1 MASHASSSRT
11 GTRVPFGDATS
22 RANTPNAPQVPGPQ
36 TTKHHAGAYI
46 ENSDSMAAIKNSA
59 SLSAVASRPGTTE
72 RQHQHQQQQ
81 QQLHDQ
87 YYQEFQQAY
96 HQQTAQQHTHHQR
109 LQQQQQQRRPQSQPV
124 DHEMLDAPPMDQDEA
139 NKRNSAA
146 SRDSHQTADSK
157 RASQY
162 SSCDGFP
169 NKKSHIGPWQLG
181 KTLGKGSSARV
192 RAARHCST
200 HQPVAV
206 KIIAK
211 KTARMT
217 QSGSIAQLDQFD
229 SNLPENVNGVR
240 RMPLAIE
247 REVAI
252 LKLIEH
258 PNICKLHDIWENRN
272 EIYLILEYVENGD
285 LFTYV
290 SQNGALTEEA
300 SIFVFR
306 QMMSAV
312 QYCHAYNIC
321 HRDLKPENIL
331 LKADGQIKIADFG
344 MAALHQGPR
353 SHLQTS
359 CGSPHY
365 AAPELLKARPYRG
378 DKADIWSMGVILF
391 VMLAGRLPF
400 DEDDMGLMLAKA
412 KKGIYTMPSSFSP
425 DAKDLVHR
433 ILQTEPEVRISM
445 NRMWQ
450 HPLIWK
456 YGYLDDLGANGTDG
470 QGQGGRGTQV
480 TPLDLAS
487 IDTQI
492 FRQLRSMWHTL
503 REDDLAAKLIS
514 NEPNDQKLFYWLL
527 HGYRERQ
534 QEDFNPTLTHSVSD
548 YHHVNKPYT
557 KKVSTRK
564 FSQTNASGHKRS
576 VSRFTVI
583 SNVAETEV
591 GTENGTVKS
600 YDPYKSSIVMEPQD
614 ARASHAKIV
623 VHRNNPN
630 VEAEV
635 RSMVQAEAM
644 KAKATSTPT
653 KKKVYVQ
660 QRRGS
665 AAYLKASRGSMNSIR
680 SARSMRSM
688 SGKQVMR
695 PTSRHKRGVDFSK
708 ARKPSAYEAEPDSEP
723 LMSGANGA
731 PASRDTTPVWNEDLT
746 DFSCKIAK
754 DLDDAF
760 MSSLLAVDSSERDQ
774 GRDSP
779 LSLRISSPDLTVTP
793 ASTVSSSKS
802 KQYQPWHT
810 RPLPPSPPKSDSMQ
824 LEILKAK
831 AERAQAERAQ
841 ARPKTATGKKSVHT
855 NSTTIGIAT
864 SSNAKLQARLVE
876 VQPQPLGS
884 DDRRIVSAP
893 VYSQSGKGGVVQL
906 PSINET
912 RQENWPL
919 ADKDKP
925 RAVSAPSKS
934 QLPYRA
940 QDIEELATLAQ
951 PENTIRLVVSP
962 TATRGKT
969 STSVARPLS
978 LPKKISGTDSATRR
992 PASEVQQKPARNR
1005 STESLRQDL
1014 SQDQKQ
1020 RRPPTRREESHR
1032 SEIITKT
1039 ILEETLPS
1047 NHGSMSSGS
1056 DKSSV
1061 LPKRMSWFKRPSK
1074 TDIRDRPASQISGHT
1089 EASTATPQIGGPP
1102 PALTKKKSFIFPF
1115 WKTSSKSDTKLAATE
1130 ANGQFEPQTIL
1141 DRPRQSRKDSSNS
1154 RTSRNSAHGS
1164 NRSKNSNK
1172 SRSGHTSWN
1181 DQDDDSNARKIDP
1194 QQNWLSRLFR
1204 VKPATRHLC
1213 LGMSQRRARQEIA
1226 MLLRDWRRYGMRDIE
1241 VDKERNIVFA
1251 KVGSDNY
1258 LGIREV
1264 SFACEIITVIEH
1276 GKRNHLCILRLT
1288 QEKGSASSFHKVAD
1302 TIKGV
1307 MRERHSLVPDKRKAK
1322 MMVKTLNS

>member
-1 MASHASSSRT
+1 MASHATTGRT
-11 GTRVPFGDATS
+11 GTRVPFGDATF
-22 RANTPNAPQVPGPQ
+22 RANTYNADYASSAQAAKRTVD
-36 TTKHHAGAYI
+36 AYA
-46 ENSDSMAAIKNSA
+46 ENMDAVVAFKDSV
-59 SLSAVASRPGTTE
+59 SLSAVVPPPP
-72 RQHQHQQQQ
+72 Q
-81 QQLHDQ
+81 
-87 YYQEFQQAY
+87 
-96 HQQTAQQHTHHQR
+96 
-109 LQQQQQQRRPQSQPV
+109 QQQQQQRQQAHGQNNADTRQQQRQHRPQTQPV
-124 DHEMLDAPPMDQDEA
+124 DCEMLDAPPLDQDESS
-139 NKRNSAA
+139 KRNSAA
-146 SRDSHQTADSK
+146 SQASHQTADSN

-162 SSCDGFP
+162 SFCDGFP
-169 NKKSHIGPWQLG
+169 NKKSRIGPWQLG

-258 PNICKLHDIWENRN
+258 PNIVKLHDIWENRN

-300 SIFVFR
+300 SVFVFR

-344 MAALHQGPR
+344 MAALHQGPQ

-412 KKGIYTMPSSFSP
+412 KKGIYAMPSSFSP

-445 NRMWQ
+445 KRMWQ

-456 YGYLDDLGANGTDG
+456 YGYLDDLGTYGTDG
-470 QGQGGRGTQV
+470 QGQGGRAKQV
-480 TPLDLAS
+480 TPLDLTN

-503 REDDLAAKLIS
+503 REDDLVAKLVS

-527 HGYRERQ
+527 HGFRERQ

-548 YHHVNKPYT
+548 YHHVSKPYN

-564 FSQTNASGHKRS
+564 FSQTDAAGHKRS

-583 SNVAETEV
+583 SNIAETEV

-600 YDPYKSSIVMEPQD
+600 YDPYNSSIVIEPQD
-614 ARASHAKIV
+614 ARASYARVV

-635 RSMVQAEAM
+635 RSMIQEEAI
-644 KAKATSTPT
+644 KAKAAAAAT

-665 AAYLKASRGSMNSIR
+665 AAYLRASRGSMSSIR
-680 SARSMRSM
+680 STRSV
-688 SGKQVMR
+688 GVTHGMR
-695 PTSRHKRGVDFSK
+695 PSSRHKRAVNFSK
-708 ARKPSAYEAEPDSEP
+708 ARKPSVIETEASQEP
-723 LMSGANGA
+723 LTSGVKGV
-731 PASRDTTPVWNEDLT
+731 PPSRDISPVWNEDLT
-746 DFSCKIAK
+746 DFSCKIAQ

-760 MSSLLAVDSSERDQ
+760 RGSLLTADSSGSDQ
-774 GRDSP
+774 E
-779 LSLRISSPDLTVTP
+779 
-793 ASTVSSSKS
+793 SSSKS
-802 KQYQPWHT
+802 REQQPWHT
-810 RPLPPSPPKSDSMQ
+810 RPLPPSPPKSASMQ
-824 LEILKAK
+824 FEIDQAN
-831 AERAQAERAQ
+831 AERANAKARAKNAAGKKV
-841 ARPKTATGKKSVHT
+841 ARPE
-855 NSTTIGIAT
+855 STTIAIAT
-864 SSNAKLQARLVE
+864 SSNAKLHARLID

-893 VYSQSGKGGVVQL
+893 VYSQSGKTGVIPL
-906 PSINET
+906 PSIYEA
-912 RQENWPL
+912 RQEAWPL
-919 ADKDKP
+919 VDKDKP
-925 RAVSAPSKS
+925 RAVSAPSKAQPS
-934 QLPYRA
+934 YRA
-940 QDIEELATLAQ
+940 QDIEELAHLAQ
-951 PENTIRLVVSP
+951 PENTIRVVVSP
-962 TATRGKT
+962 TATRGKGPG
-969 STSVARPLS
+969 STVVPQDVSSRGSGTESFAARLAVEMQQKDRQRSAESPKHTLQDQNQRRPATRREVSNRLDITTETIPEEAGMPNQDSVSGGSEKSLS
-978 LPKKISGTDSATRR
+978 LPTRR
-992 PASEVQQKPARNR
+992 
-1005 STESLRQDL
+1005 
-1014 SQDQKQ
+1014 
-1020 RRPPTRREESHR
+1020 
-1032 SEIITKT
+1032 
-1039 ILEETLPS
+1039 
-1047 NHGSMSSGS
+1047 
-1056 DKSSV
+1056 
-1061 LPKRMSWFKRPSK
+1061 SWFKRQSK
-1074 TDIRDRPASQISGHT
+1074 TDMRERPASQVSRQT
-1089 EASTATPQIGGPP
+1089 QASTDTRQIEVPQEAT
-1102 PALTKKKSFIFPF
+1102 LTKKKSLIFSF
-1115 WKTSSKSDTKLAATE
+1115 WKTPSRDDAKSGGTE
-1130 ANGQFEPQTIL
+1130 ENLSQALLPAN
-1141 DRPRQSRKDSSNS
+1141 RPKQSRKDSRNS
-1154 RTSRNSAHGS
+1154 KNSAHGS
-1164 NRSKNSNK
+1164 SRSKNSNK
-1172 SRSGHTSWN
+1172 SRPDRTSWYAH
-1181 DQDDDSNARKIDP
+1181 DDESNARKIEP

-1213 LGMSQRRARQEIA
+1213 LGMSQRRARQEIV
-1226 MLLRDWRRYGMRDIE
+1226 MLLRDWRRYGMREIE
-1241 VDKERNIVFA
+1241 VDKERSIVFA

-1264 SFACEIITVIEH
+1264 NFACEIITVIEH

-1288 QEKGSASSFHKVAD
+1288 QERGSASSFHKVAD

-1307 MRERHSLVPDKRKAK
+1307 MRERCLLVPDKRKAK

>member
-1 MASHASSSRT
+1 MASHASSGWT
-11 GTRVPFGDATS
+11 GARVPFGDATS
-22 RANTPNAPQVPGPQ
+22 RVNTCNAAGTQAVKRN
-36 TTKHHAGAYI
+36 TGAYA
-46 ENSDSMAAIKNSA
+46 ENLDAVTAFKESV
-59 SLSAVASRPGTTE
+59 SLSAVVPP
-72 RQHQHQQQQ
+72 QHQQQRQ
-81 QQLHDQ
+81 QVHNQNYADTRQ
-87 YYQEFQQAY
+87 
-96 HQQTAQQHTHHQR
+96 HQR
-109 LQQQQQQRRPQSQPV
+109 QRRPQTQPTDYDMV
-124 DHEMLDAPPMDQDEA
+124 DAPPLDQDDTS
-139 NKRNSAA
+139 KRNSAA
-146 SRDSHQTADSK
+146 SQASHQTADSN

-258 PNICKLHDIWENRN
+258 PNIVKLHDIWENRN

-344 MAALHQGPR
+344 MAALHQGPQ

-412 KKGIYTMPSSFSP
+412 KKGIYTMPNSFSP
-425 DAKDLVHR
+425 EAKDLIHR
-433 ILQTEPEVRISM
+433 ILQTEPEVRIAM

-456 YGYLDDLGANGTDG
+456 YGYLDDLGTNGTDG
-470 QGQGGRGTQV
+470 QGQGGRVKQV
-480 TPLDLAS
+480 TPLDLTN

-503 REDDLAAKLIS
+503 REDDLVAKLVS

-527 HGYRERQ
+527 HGFRERQ

-564 FSQTNASGHKRS
+564 FSQTDAAGHKRS

-583 SNVAETEV
+583 SNIAETEV

-614 ARASHAKIV
+614 TRAGHAKIV

-635 RSMVQAEAM
+635 RSMVQAEEM
-644 KAKATSTPT
+644 KAKATAAAA
-653 KKKVYVQ
+653 KKKAYIQ

-665 AAYLKASRGSMNSIR
+665 AAYLRASRGSMSSIR
-680 SARSMRSM
+680 STRSM
-688 SGKQVMR
+688 GGTHGVR
-695 PTSRHKRGVDFSK
+695 PTSRHKRGVNFSK
-708 ARKPSAYEAEPDSEP
+708 ARKPFAFETDVDQEP
-723 LMSGANGA
+723 LMSGANDVQ
-731 PASRDTTPVWNEDLT
+731 PYRDVTPVWNEDLT

-760 MSSLLAVDSSERDQ
+760 MSSLLTTDSSDGDQ
-774 GRDSP
+774 V
-779 LSLRISSPDLTVTP
+779 L
-793 ASTVSSSKS
+793 SSKP
-802 KQYQPWHT
+802 KEQQPWHA
-810 RPLPPSPPKSDSMQ
+810 RPLPPSPPKSESMQ
-824 LEILKAK
+824 LEIEQAK
-831 AERAQAERAQ
+831 AERAKVK
-841 ARPKTATGKKSVHT
+841 ARPKNAVGKKVARLD
-855 NSTTIGIAT
+855 STSIGIAT
-864 SSNAKLQARLVE
+864 SSNAKLHARLID

-893 VYSQSGKGGVVQL
+893 VYSQSGKAGVVPL
-906 PSINET
+906 PSIYEA
-912 RQENWPL
+912 RQEVWPL
-919 ADKDKP
+919 VDKDKP
-925 RAVSAPSKS
+925 RTVSAPSKS
-934 QLPYRA
+934 QAQYRA
-940 QDIEELATLAQ
+940 QDIEELAHLAQ
-951 PENTIRLVVSP
+951 PENTIRVVVSP
-962 TATRGKT
+962 TAIRGKGPT
-969 STSVARPLS
+969 STAIPHGLS
-978 LPKKISGTDSATRR
+978 GRISGTEAAAKLSTA
-992 PASEVQQKPARNR
+992 EMQQKDRHR
-1005 STESLRQDL
+1005 STESLRLDL
-1014 SQDQKQ
+1014 QDQKQ
-1020 RRPPTRREESHR
+1020 RRPNNRREVSHR
-1032 SEIITKT
+1032 SEIATET
-1039 ILEETLPS
+1039 IPEEGGTSNQDSMSGGSEKSLTLPS
-1047 NHGSMSSGS
+1047 
-1056 DKSSV
+1056 
-1061 LPKRMSWFKRPSK
+1061 RRSWFKRQSK
-1074 TDIRDRPASQISGHT
+1074 LDMRERPASQISRHN
-1089 EASTATPQIGGPP
+1089 EAAAAAPQIGVSPE
-1102 PALTKKKSFIFPF
+1102 ATLTKKKSLIFSF
-1115 WKTSSKSDTKLAATE
+1115 WKTSSRADDKLDVAE
-1130 ANGQFEPQTIL
+1130 ESLSKPQSPL
-1141 DRPRQSRKDSSNS
+1141 DRPSQSRKDSRN
-1154 RTSRNSAHGS
+1154 SRNSAHGS
-1164 NRSKNSNK
+1164 SRSKNSNK
-1172 SRSGHTSWN
+1172 TRSGRTSWY
-1181 DQDDDSNARKIDP
+1181 DQDDDTNARKIDP

-1213 LGMSQRRARQEIA
+1213 LGMSQRRARQEVV

-1241 VDKERNIVFA
+1241 VDKERSIVFA
-1251 KVGSDNY
+1251 KVGADNY

-1264 SFACEIITVIEH
+1264 AFVCEIITVIEH
-1276 GKRNHLCILRLT
+1276 GKRNHLSIIRLT
-1288 QEKGSASSFHKVAD
+1288 QERGSASSFHKVAD

-1307 MRERHSLVPDKRKAK
+1307 MRERCLLVPDKRKAK

>member
-1 MASHASSSRT
+1 MASHASSGRT
-11 GTRVPFGDATS
+11 GARVPFGDATS
-22 RANTPNAPQVPGPQ
+22 RANTPNAPQAPGAP
-36 TTKHHAGAYI
+36 TTKHNAGAYI
-46 ENSDSMAAIKNSA
+46 ENSDSMAAVKNSVL
-59 SLSAVASRPGTTE
+59 LSAVAPHPTAAE
-72 RQHQHQQQQ
+72 RQQLHHQQQ

-96 HQQTAQQHTHHQR
+96 QQQAAQQHTHHR
-109 LQQQQQQRRPQSQPV
+109 QQQQQQQPPV
-124 DHEMLDAPPMDQDEA
+124 DYEMLDAPPMDQDEA
-139 NKRNSAA
+139 SKRNSAA
-146 SRDSHQTADSK
+146 SRDSHQTVDSK

-258 PNICKLHDIWENRN
+258 PNIVKLYDIWENRN

-300 SIFVFR
+300 SVFVFR

-456 YGYLDDLGANGTDG
+456 YGYLDDLGTNGTDG

-503 REDDLAAKLIS
+503 REDDLAAKLVS

-564 FSQTNASGHKRS
+564 FSQTNAAGHKRS

-614 ARASHAKIV
+614 ARASHAKII

-635 RSMVQAEAM
+635 RSMVQAEAL
-644 KAKATSTPT
+644 KAKATMAAA

-665 AAYLKASRGSMNSIR
+665 AAYLKASRGSMSSIR
-680 SARSMRSM
+680 STRSMRSM

-708 ARKPSAYEAEPDSEP
+708 ARKPSAYETEADAETETGTGSEP
-723 LMSGANGA
+723 LMSGANGGA
-731 PASRDTTPVWNEDLT
+731 PPSRDATPVWNEDLT

-779 LSLRISSPDLTVTP
+779 FSLRLNSPELTETP
-793 ASTVSSSKS
+793 ASTVSSSMS
-802 KQYQPWHT
+802 KQHQTWHT
-810 RPLPPSPPKSDSMQ
+810 RPLPPSPPKSDSIQ
-824 LEILKAK
+824 LEILQAK
-831 AERAQAERAQ
+831 AERAAQ
-841 ARPKTATGKKSVHT
+841 ARSKTATGKKAT
-855 NSTTIGIAT
+855 RPDSTTIGIAT
-864 SSNAKLQARLVE
+864 SSNAKLQARIVD
-876 VQPQPLGS
+876 VQPQPLAL

-893 VYSQSGKGGVVQL
+893 VYSQSGKAGVVQL
-906 PSINET
+906 PSIYET

-934 QLPYRA
+934 QAHYRA
-940 QDIEELATLAQ
+940 QDIEELASLAHA
-951 PENTIRLVVSP
+951 ENTIRLVVSP
-962 TATRGKT
+962 TATRSKNPT
-969 STSVARPLS
+969 TAARPLS
-978 LPKKISGTDSATRR
+978 IPKKISGAEPATWRL
-992 PASEVQQKPARNR
+992 ASEAQQKNR
-1005 STESLRQDL
+1005 HWSMESSRQD

-1020 RRPPTRREESHR
+1020 RRPPTRREESYR
-1032 SEIITKT
+1032 SEIITDT
-1039 ILEETLPS
+1039 IPEETSTS
-1047 NHGSMSSGS
+1047 NHGSMSGGS
-1056 DKSSV
+1056 ERSSV
-1061 LPKRMSWFKRPSK
+1061 LPTRRSWFKRQSK
-1074 TDIRDRPASQISGHT
+1074 TDMRERPASQISQHT

-1102 PALTKKKSFIFPF
+1102 PALVKKKSFIFPF
-1115 WKTSSKSDTKLAATE
+1115 WKTSSKSDTKMAIAE
-1130 ANGQFEPQTIL
+1130 DNGQFEPQTLL
-1141 DRPRQSRKDSSNS
+1141 DRPRQTRKDSSNS
-1154 RTSRNSAHGS
+1154 KASRNSAHGS

-1213 LGMSQRRARQEIA
+1213 LGMSQRRARQEVV

-1288 QEKGSASSFHKVAD
+1288 QEKGSANSFHKVAD

-1307 MRERHSLVPDKRKAK
+1307 MRERHLLVPDKRKAK

>member
-1 MASHASSSRT
+1 MALHVSSSRT

-22 RANTPNAPQVPGPQ
+22 RANTPNAPQPAP
-36 TTKHHAGAYI
+36 TSKHAAAAYVG
-46 ENSDSMAAIKNSA
+46 NSDATVAMKLSA
-59 SLSAVASRPGTTE
+59 SVSAAAPSPPSVD
-72 RQHQHQQQQ
+72 RQQRK
-81 QQLHDQ
+81 LDQ
-87 YYQEFQQAY
+87 YYQEYQQEYEEAYRQQAAYQHAQQQAY
-96 HQQTAQQHTHHQR
+96 E
-109 LQQQQQQRRPQSQPV
+109 QQQRQRHHQQDA
-124 DHEMLDAPPMDQDEA
+124 DHDMTDAPPLDLAEA
-139 NKRNSAA
+139 SKRHSATSGD
-146 SRDSHQTADSK
+146 SRHTADSK

-192 RAARHCST
+192 RAARHCTT

-229 SNLPENVNGVR
+229 SNLPENINGVR

-258 PNICKLHDIWENRN
+258 PNIVKLYDIWENRN

-290 SQNGALTEEA
+290 SQNGAMTEEV

-353 SHLQTS
+353 YQLQTS

-412 KKGIYTMPSSFSP
+412 KKGIYTMPGAFSP

-433 ILQTEPEVRISM
+433 ILQIEPEVRISM
-445 NRMWQ
+445 NKMWQ

-456 YGYLDDLGANGTDG
+456 YGYLDDLGSSGTDG
-470 QGQGGRGTQV
+470 QGQGGRGTEV

-503 REDDLAAKLIS
+503 REDDLAAKLVS

-534 QEDFNPTLTHSVSD
+534 QEDYNPTLTHSVSD
-548 YHHVNKPYT
+548 YHHVNQVYS

-564 FSQTNASGHKRS
+564 FSQSNAAGHKRS

-583 SNVAETEV
+583 SNVAETEA
-591 GTENGTVKS
+591 GTEAGTVKS
-600 YDPYKSSIVMEPQD
+600 YDPYKSSIVMEPSD

-644 KAKATSTPT
+644 KAKASGAAT
-653 KKKVYVQ
+653 KKKVYIQ

-665 AAYLKASRGSMNSIR
+665 AAYLKAPRGSMSSIR
-680 SARSMRSM
+680 STRSMRSM
-688 SGKQVMR
+688 NGKQGVR

-708 ARKPSAYEAEPDSEP
+708 ARKPSAQEADPDTEP
-723 LMSGANGA
+723 LMSGANGVSQ
-731 PASRDTTPVWNEDLT
+731 PRDTTPVWNEDLT
-746 DFSCKIAK
+746 DFSCRIAK

-760 MSSLLAVDSSERDQ
+760 MSSLLVVDSSERDES
-774 GRDSP
+774 RDSP
-779 LSLRISSPDLTVTP
+779 FSLRLSSPELTVP
-793 ASTVSSSKS
+793 PESAAQASQSNKH
-802 KQYQPWHT
+802 KPWHS
-810 RPLPPSPPKSDSMQ
+810 RPLPPSPPRSESVKR
-824 LEILKAK
+824 EIMRAK
-831 AERAQAERAQ
+831 EGQNQ
-841 ARPKTATGKKSVHT
+841 KRPKTATGPKEARIDSAA
-855 NSTTIGIAT
+855 IGVAT
-864 SSNAKLQARLVE
+864 SSNTKLQARIVN
-876 VQPQPLGS
+876 VPPLSHGS

-893 VYSQSGKGGVVQL
+893 VYSQSGKTGVVPL
-906 PSINET
+906 PSIYET
-912 RQENWPL
+912 KHENWPL

-925 RAVSAPSKS
+925 RASSAPSKKNTVHK
-934 QLPYRA
+934 A
-940 QDIEELATLAQ
+940 QDIVELAHLAQ
-951 PENTIRLVVSP
+951 AENTIRLVVSP
-962 TATRGKT
+962 TTTRSNAPIT
-969 STSVARPLS
+969 TPRPLS
-978 LPKKISGTDSATRR
+978 LPKQTHQRSLENGKQPSSMEQQSSRQQQR
-992 PASEVQQKPARNR
+992 PQS
-1005 STESLRQDL
+1005 RQD
-1014 SQDQKQ
+1014 
-1020 RRPPTRREESHR
+1020 
-1032 SEIITKT
+1032 KT
-1039 ILEETLPS
+1039 IKYRPEPITETIVEETSIS
-1047 NHGSMSSGS
+1047 NHGSMSGGS
-1056 DKSSV
+1056 DRSSI
-1061 LPKRMSWFKRPSK
+1061 LPTRLSWFKRQSK
-1074 TDIRDRPASQISGHT
+1074 TDIRNNTVESSERPVTQISRHT
-1089 EASTATPQIGGPP
+1089 EAPTIVSAAEAPP
-1102 PALTKKKSFIFPF
+1102 YALSRKKSFIFPF
-1115 WKTSSKSDTKLAATE
+1115 WKTSSKSDTKLSVAD
-1130 ANGQFEPQTIL
+1130 GDSQFEMEGALQ
-1141 DRPRQSRKDSSNS
+1141 RPHQSRMNSGNSRTS
-1154 RTSRNSAHGS
+1154 RTSRNSGNGS
-1164 NRSKNSNK
+1164 QRSKNSNN
-1172 SRSGHTSWN
+1172 SRSGRNSWN
-1181 DQDDDSNARKIDP
+1181 DHDDEPNARKIEP

-1213 LGMSQRRARQEIA
+1213 LGLSQRRARQEVV
-1226 MLLRDWRRYGMRDIE
+1226 MLLRDWRRYGIRDIE

-1251 KVGSDNY
+1251 KVGAGNY

-1264 SFACEIITVIEH
+1264 AFACEIITVIEH
-1276 GKRNHLCILRLT
+1276 GKRNHLSILRLT
-1288 QEKGSASSFHKVAD
+1288 QEKGSANSFHKVAD

-1307 MRERHSLVPDKRKAK
+1307 MRERHLVVPDKRKAK